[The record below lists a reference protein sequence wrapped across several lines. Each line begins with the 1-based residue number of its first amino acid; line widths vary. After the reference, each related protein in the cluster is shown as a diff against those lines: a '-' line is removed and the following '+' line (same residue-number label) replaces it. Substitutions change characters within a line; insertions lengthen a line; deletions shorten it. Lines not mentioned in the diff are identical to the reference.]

1 LRPDFWRRPP
11 GTAGAGGRDR
21 QGGFTLVELL
31 VVLVILSLIM
41 GLVGPRVLGYL
52 SDSRVR
58 SARLQIDSLAA
69 ALDLFYLD
77 TGRYPSASE
86 GLQAL
91 IAKTPSVDRWN
102 GPYLQQSALPVD
114 PWGQPYEY
122 RVPGENSAYEIV
134 SLGADGRPGGTDDA
148 SDIATR

>member
-1 LRPDFWRRPP
+1 MKRVRLHE
-11 GTAGAGGRDR
+11 GKNARDR

-52 SDSRVR
+52 SDARAR
-58 SARLQIDSLAA
+58 SAQLQIDSLAA

-77 TGRYPSASE
+77 TGRYPSESE
-86 GLQAL
+86 GLKVL
-91 IAKTPSVDRWN
+91 IDRSPGIDRWN
-102 GPYLQQSALPVD
+102 GPYLQQTELPLD

-122 RVPGENSAYEIV
+122 RVPGEKSAYDIV
-134 SLGADGRPGGTDDA
+134 SLGSDGRPGGTDDA
-148 SDIATR
+148 SDVVSR